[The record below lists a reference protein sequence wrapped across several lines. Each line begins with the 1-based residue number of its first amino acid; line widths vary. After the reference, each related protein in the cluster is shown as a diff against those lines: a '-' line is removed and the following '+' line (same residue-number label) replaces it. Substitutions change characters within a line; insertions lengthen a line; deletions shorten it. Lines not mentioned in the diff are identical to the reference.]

1 MGRNV
6 AEAMGVRSAVKLSG
20 PSEDLFKSTVR
31 IDNIHEMEQ
40 LLAGPKAGAGLTSPR
55 WPEDLLPKIDAGR
68 QQRGQQLYAQMCAG
82 CHDGGWL
89 QPDQHGRQY
98 RQLVMKPVDDIG
110 TDPKS
115 AMNFVQ
121 RTARLNASDK
131 TPVSAATGLK
141 TVTDGV
147 IEQWL
152 VEKKIPRDQWDDY
165 KGYRDNDWRSPA
177 AYRAR
182 PLNGIWAT
190 APYLHNG
197 SVPNLYQM
205 LVPAAERETAFFVG
219 SRQFDPQK
227 VGFSTAEFPGAFQ
240 FDTSIPGN
248 SNRGHEFRNDPLGN
262 GVIGRE
268 LTEEERWDLIEYL
281 KSL

>member
-1 MGRNV
+1 
-6 AEAMGVRSAVKLSG
+6 
-20 PSEDLFKSTVR
+20 
-31 IDNIHEMEQ
+31 
-40 LLAGPKAGAGLTSPR
+40 
-55 WPEDLLPKIDAGR
+55 
-68 QQRGQQLYAQMCAG
+68 MCAG
-82 CHDGGWL
+82 CHDGGWS

-98 RQLVMKPVDDIG
+98 REIVMKSVDDIG

-121 RTARLNASDK
+121 RKAYLSASDM

-141 TVTDGV
+141 KVTDAV
-147 IEQWL
+147 IERWL
-152 VEKKIPRDQWDDY
+152 VDNAVPRDQWDDY
-165 KGYRDNDWRSPA
+165 KGYRENDWRAPA

-227 VGFSTAEFPGAFQ
+227 VGFSSAEFPNAFQ
-240 FDTSIPGN
+240 FDTSLPSN
-248 SNRGHEFRNDPLGN
+248 SNRGHEFRNGPLGN